1 MAFDIDAAMPFVGDT
16 LYGRLR
22 RACGDAWDAYVG
34 HRFVLELGAG
44 TLPRDEFLAWMVQDY
59 LYLVHYT
66 RATALLVYKSDT
78 VAQMRSAAGIV
89 HGLLNEE
96 MRLHR
101 QMLAAEGIDEAR
113 LMGTP
118 ETIETLAYGRYVLD
132 RAQAGDALDLV
143 VTLSPC
149 LAGYGEIGLR
159 LMCDPATKM
168 AGNPYRDWIETYGG
182 ATYIGLVREGLE
194 RMEELSGSH
203 GGAARF
209 AVLLREFR
217 QAVWLE
223 AAFWDA
229 GRTALVAKK
238 DVLF

>member
-22 RACGDAWDAYVG
+22 RACGAEWDAYVG
-34 HRFVLELGAG
+34 HRFVRELAAG
-44 TLPRDEFLAWMVQDY
+44 TLPKDEFLAWMVQDY

-66 RATALLVYKSDT
+66 RAYALLVYKSDT
-78 VAQMRSAAGIV
+78 VAQMHSAAGIV

-96 MRLHR
+96 MHLHR
-101 QMLAAEGIDEAR
+101 QILAAEGIDEAR
-113 LMGTP
+113 LMRTP

-132 RAQAGDALDLV
+132 RAQSGDALDLV
-143 VTLSPC
+143 VTLSAC

-159 LMCDPATKM
+159 LMCDPATKVE
-168 AGNPYRDWIETYGG
+168 GNPYRDWIETYGG
-182 ATYIGLVREGLE
+182 EVYIGLVKEGLE
-194 RMEELSGSH
+194 RMEEVSLSH

-209 AVLLREFR
+209 ALLLREFR

-223 AAFWDA
+223 TAFWEA
-229 GRTALVAKK
+229 GRTALGFES
-238 DVLF
+238 DG